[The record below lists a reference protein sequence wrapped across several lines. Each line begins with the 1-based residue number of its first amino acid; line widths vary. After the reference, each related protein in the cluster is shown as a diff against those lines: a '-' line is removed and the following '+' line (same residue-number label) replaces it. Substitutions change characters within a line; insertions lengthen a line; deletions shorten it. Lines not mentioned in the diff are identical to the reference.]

1 MDVIIIGS
9 GTCVPSQRRASPC
22 VMVKTAGSTILCDTG
37 PGTLRQLL
45 LAGAQ
50 VSDIDMI
57 IYSHFHIDHTADFCP
72 FLFTSKYGPELVRNR
87 DLTIMGP
94 TGLMQWYDNL
104 TRVHGQWIEPERY
117 TINWIETA
125 DEKHL
130 FKGFSVQSA
139 PVQHSQASIAVRI
152 EDGSGKSLVY
162 SGDTDYCEGI
172 IDISRNAA
180 TVLLECSC
188 PEGHKVEGHLTPSL
202 AGRIARESGCKSLVL
217 THLYPACDCHDLMGP
232 LRHEFDGPCELA
244 YDFMTFSI

>member
-1 MDVIIIGS
+1 MEITIIGS

-22 VMVKTAGSTILCDTG
+22 VMVKAAGSTILCDTG

-72 FLFTSKYGPELVRNR
+72 FLFTSKYGPELVRSR

-94 TGLMQWYDNL
+94 PGLMQWYDDL
-104 TRVHGQWIEPERY
+104 RLVHGHWIEPERY

-125 DEKHL
+125 GEKHL

-152 EDGSGKSLVY
+152 EDGSGKALVY

-172 IDISRNAA
+172 INISKHAYK
-180 TVLLECSC
+180 VLLECSC

-217 THLYPACDCHDLMGP
+217 THLYPTCDCHDLMSP
-232 LRHEFDGPCELA
+232 LRREFNGPCELA
-244 YDFMTFSI
+244 HDFMTFSL